1 MKIWYYMKLFSLDI
15 WLGKMNLKITL
26 SIRLLDPS
34 LLATCRVTLDLFTEI
49 FSLAGYMVA
58 RTCLFDDTC
67 KNYKLMRGSF
77 HQSKGE
83 KRKYAKHKVE
93 LNK

>member
-1 MKIWYYMKLFSLDI
+1 MKRFSLDI
-15 WLGKMNLKITL
+15 WHGKMNLKITL

-34 LLATCRVTLDLFTEI
+34 LDLLATCRVTLDLFTEI
-49 FSLAGYMVA
+49 FSPHRIYGSVNV
-58 RTCLFDDTC
+58 FDDTC
-67 KNYKLMRGSF
+67 KNYKLMCGSF

-83 KRKYAKHKVE
+83 KRKCVKHKAE